1 MIRTTIRGVACVVTL
16 FSAVAP
22 ARSLAAT
29 APDPCALLSIADIE
43 KATGLHVGK
52 GESSPPIPGT
62 LGKCTWSAGGTRVLV
77 TLTDAR
83 HIEITMNAITK
94 SGGSPVQGLGTSAVG
109 SKAAGATGGGY
120 IVNVQDASG
129 GFGVS
134 ILGAE
139 GNRDRAVALAKI
151 VATHR

>member
-1 MIRTTIRGVACVVTL
+1 MIRTMIRRVACAVSL
-16 FSAVAP
+16 LSAVAYD
-22 ARSLAAT
+22 RSLAAT
-29 APDPCALLSIADIE
+29 APDPCALLSQSDIA
-43 KATGLHVGK
+43 KATGVNVGK

-62 LGKCTWSAGGTRVLV
+62 LGKCTWTAGATRVLL

-83 HIEITMNAITK
+83 HIDITIQAMTR

-109 SKAAGATGGGY
+109 SKAAALTGGY
-120 IVNVQDASG
+120 IVNVKDASG

-139 GNRDRAVALAKI
+139 GNRDRAIALAK
-151 VATHR
+151 VAATHR

>member
-1 MIRTTIRGVACVVTL
+1 MIRTTICAVACAVMLPVV
-16 FSAVAP
+16 
-22 ARSLAAT
+22 AAQ
-29 APDPCALLSIADIE
+29 DPCALLSKADIA
-43 KATGLHVGK
+43 KATALTVGT

-62 LGKCTWSAGGTRVLV
+62 LGKCTWTAGATRVIV

-83 HIEITMNAITK
+83 HMDITIKAQTQ

-109 SKAAGATGGGY
+109 IKAAGFAGGGY
-120 IVNVQDASG
+120 IVSVLDASG

-134 ILGAE
+134 ILGAQ

>member
-1 MIRTTIRGVACVVTL
+1 MVGRTICGVACAVILVV
-16 FSAVAP
+16 AVAP
-22 ARSLAAT
+22 ARFLAGA
-29 APDPCALLSIADIE
+29 APDPCALLSKADIA
-43 KATGLHVGK
+43 KATGLDVGK
-52 GESSPPIPGT
+52 GEVSPPIPGT
-62 LGKCTWSAGGTRVLV
+62 LGKCTWSAGATKVLV

-83 HIEITMNAITK
+83 HIEITMQAITQ

-109 SKAAGATGGGY
+109 SKAAALTGGY
-120 IVNVQDASG
+120 IVNVADASG

-151 VATHR
+151 VAMHR